1 MVTRNTIE
9 TERRKTE
16 RRSFE
21 KAPPFPFRTSE
32 GWVFEDRREQPDRRL
47 NSLDAEIIAPFEDT
61 NKRTQLF
68 LAGTDINYKSCYA
81 FSAYI

>member
-1 MVTRNTIE
+1 MVTANIAA
-9 TERRKTE
+9 TERRGTE

-21 KAPPFPFRTSE
+21 KARLFPFRTSE

-61 NKRTQLF
+61 NKRT
-68 LAGTDINYKSCYA
+68 
-81 FSAYI
+81 

>member
-32 GWVFEDRREQPDRRL
+32 GWVFEEWREQPDRRL
-47 NSLDAEIIAPFEDT
+47 NSLDSEIIAPFEDT
-61 NKRTQLF
+61 NKRT
-68 LAGTDINYKSCYA
+68 
-81 FSAYI
+81 